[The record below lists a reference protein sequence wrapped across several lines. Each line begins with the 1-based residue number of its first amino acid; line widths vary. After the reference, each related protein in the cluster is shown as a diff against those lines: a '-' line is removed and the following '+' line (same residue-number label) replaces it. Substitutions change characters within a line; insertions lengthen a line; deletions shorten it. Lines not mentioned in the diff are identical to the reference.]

1 MPLLRIA
8 PVLGWVLLAFG
19 LAFLVPIGVSIG
31 LADGA
36 AQAFVW
42 PMALVL
48 LLGAVLLGLG
58 RTVLRPYRA
67 TELNV
72 RDGILL
78 VGLAWALLPAL
89 AALPLM
95 LYFDGVGQP
104 LSFTRAYF
112 EAMSGLTTTGSTV
125 LVGLDYLPG
134 AINIWR
140 GFLQWLGGMGILV
153 LAVAILPLM
162 GAGGSSLLRAETS
175 GPFKESRLTPRI
187 ATTAKGLWSVYAA
200 LSLAC
205 LLAYRAGGMS
215 WFDAWM
221 HMFTTM
227 SLGGLSNYDASF
239 GHFDSATLEWIAI
252 VFMLLASGS
261 FALYF
266 VAVLKRDPARIWR
279 DPEWRGT
286 QSLMLGAGLSVAAV
300 LVWQGGAAADL
311 ETLRRALFNLVSIA
325 STTGFASEDYTLWP
339 AFAPWLMLLL
349 SALATSAGSTG
360 AGIKMARLLILL
372 KLAQREL
379 TRILHPRA
387 VTPIT
392 VGAAVVPQAAIQS
405 VLAFMLI
412 YGATVLGLTMLL
424 LLGGMDFDTAF
435 SAVLASINNMGPGF
449 GEVGPAGNYAG
460 LSDFKLWVCALAML
474 LGRLEILAFLVLFTR
489 AFWQK

>member
-8 PVLGWVLLAFG
+8 SVLAWVLLAFG
-19 LAFLVPIGVSIG
+19 LAFLVPIGVAIG
-31 LADGA
+31 RSEGA
-36 AQAFVW
+36 GWAFVG

-48 LLGAVLLGLG
+48 LLGAALLALG
-58 RTVLRPYRA
+58 QRWRPHRA
-67 TELNV
+67 QELGV

-78 VGLAWALLPAL
+78 VGLVWTLLPAL

-95 LYFDGVGQP
+95 LYFEGVGRP

-125 LVGLDYLPG
+125 LVGLDHLPG

-153 LAVAILPLM
+153 LAVAILPLV
-162 GAGGSSLLRAETS
+162 GAGGGSLLRAETS
-175 GPFKESRLTPRI
+175 GPLKELRLTPRI

-205 LLAYRAGGMS
+205 VLAYRAGGMS

-239 GHFDSATLEWIAI
+239 GHFDSAALEWIAI
-252 VFMLLASGS
+252 AFMLLASGS

-266 VAVLKRDPARIWR
+266 VAVLKRDPVRIWR
-279 DPEWRGT
+279 NAEWRGT
-286 QSLMLGAGLSVAAV
+286 QALMLGAGLAVAAV

-325 STTGFASEDYTLWP
+325 STTGYASEDYTLWP
-339 AFAPWLMLLL
+339 AFAPWLMLIL
-349 SALATSAGSTG
+349 SGMATSAGSTG
-360 AGIKMARLLILL
+360 AGIKMARLLLL
-372 KLAQREL
+372 IQLARHEL

-392 VGAAVVPQAAIQS
+392 VGGAVVPQAAIQS
-405 VLAFMLI
+405 VLAFMLV
-412 YGATVLGLTMLL
+412 YGVTVLGLTLLL

-489 AFWQK
+489 AFWRK